1 LFATAARWVS
11 NLGMKMIF
19 ALAVMA
25 ALTSNIARADGTN
38 APAAPVRIG
47 TDDADKHIDESMVV
61 TGKVASV
68 SIRPNIVFLNMDKA
82 YPDTPFTAVIM
93 AKNTNGFG
101 DLKALEGKSIEV
113 SGKIKSF
120 KDKPEIVLD
129 STNQLTVV
137 PAPAEEPAKK

>member
-19 ALAVMA
+19 AC
-25 ALTSNIARADGTN
+25 ALLVAISAIVARADDTN
-38 APAAPVRIG
+38 TPPAPVRIG
-47 TDDADKHIDESMVV
+47 TADADKHIDESMIV
-61 TGKVASV
+61 TGKVVSV
-68 SIRPNIVFLNMDKA
+68 SIRPTIVFLNMDKA
-82 YPDTPFTAVIM
+82 YPDSPFTAVIM

-101 DLKALEGKSIEV
+101 DLKALEGQSIEV

-120 KDKPEIVLD
+120 HDKPEIVMD